1 MDLDRGKFDE
11 LKARLEALGFTFED
25 RAHQLFLARGDGVI
39 VNLYESGRVV
49 LGGAAERFPPV
60 MAILEELGVRVTE
73 RAVPVLPPLEFHGT
87 RVGMDEVGKGDYF
100 GPLVVCAA
108 LVTEPQA
115 TELLAMG
122 VRDSKTLGDTTI
134 SNLAVKIRKILA
146 PEQIRI
152 VRIPPVRYNLLFDRM
167 RNVNRVLGW
176 AHATAL
182 EDVLAFLEPC
192 ELAIADQFGDE
203 SFIEDSLKRRG
214 KKVRLIQTPRAER
227 DIAVATASVLA
238 RDDLLR
244 ARLALREEY
253 SEDFPL
259 GASNVEEFA
268 KRLVERLG
276 TGALVATAKIHF
288 ATTGRVLGRG
298 SNLAPQV
305 RALAAQA
312 EVRSEIGPV
321 RVDTSRLEAYS
332 LLDSFEP
339 ELRTFIREE
348 LERVY
353 GGDWWVRG
361 VPSEIRERAERR
373 RRQEAEKGRDSDV
386 MEHLEFSHY
395 ELVMHG
401 DNWSTVFKPVFQDG
415 NSLLA
420 RLRPIQDIRNPV
432 AHTRAIS
439 PADRATLI
447 GSIGWMRGRMTGF
460 RQRLDAPAAKESG

>member
-1 MDLDRGKFDE
+1 MDLDRARFDE
-11 LKARLEALGFTFED
+11 LRVRLAGLGFKFED
-25 RAHQLFLARGDGVI
+25 RPHQLFLARGDGV
-39 VNLYESGRVV
+39 VLNLYESGRVV

-60 MAILEELGVRVTE
+60 MAILVELGVRATE
-73 RAVPVLPPLEFHGT
+73 RAAPALSPLEFRGT

-100 GPLVVCAA
+100 GPLIVCAA

-115 TELLAMG
+115 TELLAIG

-134 SNLAVKIRKILA
+134 SNLAVKIRKILF

-152 VRIPPVRYNLLFDRM
+152 VRIPPVRYNLLFERM

-182 EDVLAFLEPC
+182 EDVLAFHEPC

-203 SFIEDSLKRRG
+203 SYIEDSLKKRG
-214 KKVRLIQTPRAER
+214 KKVRLIQTPKAER
-227 DIAVATASVLA
+227 EIAVAAASVLA

-244 ARLALREEY
+244 ARLALHEEY
-253 SEDFPL
+253 AEDFPL

-268 KRLVERLG
+268 KRLVGRLG

-288 ATTGRVLGRG
+288 ATTERVLGTG
-298 SNLAPQV
+298 SNLTPQI

-312 EVRSEIGPV
+312 EIRSDIGPV

-339 ELRTFIREE
+339 ELRAFIREV
-348 LERVY
+348 LERAF
-353 GGDWWVRG
+353 GGDWWARG
-361 VPSEIRERAERR
+361 VQEEIREKAEKR

-386 MEHLEFSHY
+386 MEFLEFSHY
-395 ELVMHG
+395 ELIMHG
-401 DNWSTVFKPVFQDG
+401 DNWNSVFKPVFQDG

-447 GSIGWMRGRMTGF
+447 GSIGWMRARMAEY
-460 RQRLDAPAAKESG
+460 RHRLDAPSAK